1 MKKTAIIPS
10 NGRTK
15 VGTVLISLL
24 NGQPFIIT
32 GGKNASASGPA
43 HLASMLHGWN
53 YTGTQTIVNDFH
65 NITDYELNHMCGG
78 KMEQFRK
85 AQTDD
90 VSIECVEILDI
101 QLRERKIVDREIEQI
116 RENQKK
122 NPDNHERT
130 GDFIKGKLDEME
142 QKEKRTADQRIAD
155 AENEGVPIWSIFG
168 IEKSRAEML
177 IKEFELQWKN
187 IERDAIEIMVKE
199 FGNSGDLH
207 IQTLPH
213 HMHDSFEK
221 NLSSNEYGFVMFIC
235 GQRFYSLQK
244 QMETFSDSPL
254 GKIAKI
260 VSKAAKEHGV
270 N

>member
-1 MKKTAIIPS
+1 MKKTAITPS
-10 NGRTK
+10 NGKTK

-32 GGKNASASGPA
+32 GGRQGMNSGHV

-53 YTGTQTIVNDFH
+53 YTGTETIVNDFH
-65 NITDYELNHMCGG
+65 DITDDELNHMCGG

-85 AQTDD
+85 AQSND
-90 VSIECVEILDI
+90 VAIECVELLDI
-101 QLRERKIVDREIEQI
+101 QMREWRNKHDNIEQI
-116 RENQKK
+116 REDQKK
-122 NPDNHERT
+122 NPANHERT
-130 GDFIKGKLDEME
+130 GEFIKGKLDEIE

-155 AENEGVPIWSIFG
+155 AENEGVPVWSIFG
-168 IEKSRAEML
+168 IEKSRAEIL

-207 IQTLPH
+207 IQILPH

-244 QMETFSDSPL
+244 QMETFSDSPQ

-260 VSKAAKEHGV
+260 VSKAAKKHGV